1 MTEEKTFEPITTQ
14 EEFDDRIKARLARE
28 RERWAKESDTEDLK
42 AQLQSKDEEIAEIQR
57 EHYRADAR
65 RAVVDELAAH
75 GVTEEGRIERILR
88 HVDLGEIE
96 PSEDGNPYFG
106 SVRRQLAS
114 VSKDMPEL
122 LKYELGAGSGIG
134 SKKPVLQREA
144 PLTRE
149 EIEAM
154 DESEINSR
162 WDQIKAFMAGE
173 RIDSV
178 TVTGSTKVGHHH
190 YVSYKIQ
197 TA

>member
-14 EEFDDRIKARLARE
+14 EEFDARIKSRLARE
-28 RERWAKESDTEDLK
+28 REKWEKESGSADLK
-42 AQLQSKDEEIAEIQR
+42 AELQSKDEEIAQIRR
-57 EHYRADAR
+57 EHYRAEAR
-65 RAVVDELAAH
+65 RAIVDELGAH

-114 VSKDMPEL
+114 ISKDMPEL

-134 SKKPVLQREA
+134 SKKPVLTQEK

-149 EIEAM
+149 EVENM
-154 DESEINSR
+154 SESQINSN
-162 WDQIKAFMAGE
+162 WDRVKRFMAGE
-173 RIDSV
+173 R
-178 TVTGSTKVGHHH
+178 G
-190 YVSYKIQ
+190 
-197 TA
+197 